1 MGKLDTSGTTLSAD
15 VDYVMIGN
23 NADSRFIN
31 KYEQI
36 NSDFPPRLD
45 LLSSDN
51 PSNYNIFSAKADFTR
66 PFSKDTKMEMG
77 AKASYVVSDNNLM
90 FFTDTENTRIPDEKR
105 TSHFIYKEN
114 IYAAYANFNTKLSK
128 QWSVQSGL
136 RAEQTVGKGDLLT
149 TNTSFT
155 RNYLDF
161 FPSVFLMQEIS
172 KNYQLSYNYSRRI
185 SRPRYESM
193 NPFVFYLDPYTFAQG
208 NPNLRPAY
216 TNSFEVKQTLKSS
229 YILTLGYSLTKDFIA
244 EIPEQMPET
253 KQTIFQQTNVKLFK
267 NFNANLV
274 APFKISKSWEM
285 NNNLTLAYQDFTV
298 EQAGRSLRNE
308 QLFFYMQST
317 QSIRLPKKV
326 MLEINTA
333 YQGPLAYGLYR
344 ISGLW
349 WADAGMKRSFM
360 DDKMEL
366 AVNISDLFR
375 TRRVIGAAN
384 FGGNVNEFN
393 QYFGSQSVRVNL
405 RYRFSKGT
413 KFEMKKRNSN
423 LDELNRAGG
432 NN

>member
-1 MGKLDTSGTTLSAD
+1 
-15 VDYVMIGN
+15 
-23 NADSRFIN
+23 
-31 KYEQI
+31 
-36 NSDFPPRLD
+36 
-45 LLSSDN
+45 
-51 PSNYNIFSAKADFTR
+51 
-66 PFSKDTKMEMG
+66 MELG
-77 AKASYVVSDNNLM
+77 AKASYVVSDNDLM
-90 FFTDTENTRIPDEKR
+90 FFTDTESTRIPDIER

-128 QWSVQSGL
+128 QWSLQSGL
-136 RAEQTVGKGDLLT
+136 RAEQTVGKGNLLT

-161 FPSVFLMQEIS
+161 FPSVFLLQQIS
-172 KNYQLSYNYSRRI
+172 KNYGLSYNYSRRI

-193 NPFVFYLDPYTFAQG
+193 NPFVFYLDPYTYAQG

-253 KQTIFQQTNVKLFK
+253 KRTIFQQTNVKLFK

-274 APFKISKSWEM
+274 APFKLSKNWEM

-298 EQAGRSLRNE
+298 EQAGQSLRNQ

-326 MLEINTA
+326 MLEVNTA
-333 YQGPLAYGLYR
+333 YQGPLAYGLYK
-344 ISGLW
+344 ISGFW
-349 WADAGMKRSFM
+349 WVDAGLKRSFK

-366 AVNISDLFR
+366 SVNVSDLFR
-375 TRRVIGAAN
+375 TRRIVGAAN

-393 QYFGSQSVRVNL
+393 QYFGSQSIRVNL

-413 KFEMKKRNSN
+413 KFEMKKRNTN